1 MILGEASH
9 LARSRMSRRSRPTQ
23 ELLERARRA
32 PHVWGHLPV
41 GAAAVEPLPAR
52 VQREEICSWVFGE
65 THGGFREREINDQEI
80 RAPPCPCAPLL
91 RRPFL
96 RTTVVL

>member
-23 ELLERARRA
+23 ELLERARRG
-32 PHVWGHLPV
+32 PRLGRHLPV

-52 VQREEICSWVFGE
+52 VQREEICSVFGE

-96 RTTVVL
+96 QL